1 MNYKRYL
8 VLLILFFNQSVW
20 AQWYCEP
27 TSATN
32 GSSPQSNPM
41 LDAII
46 IWVAVAIVLFTLFLS
61 IKFLVKPEEKD
72 PNHIKNITKDEG
84 L

>member
-1 MNYKRYL
+1 MRHKL
-8 VLLILFFNQSVW
+8 FLILIILFFTTPAW

-27 TSATN
+27 TAATS
-32 GSSPQSNPM
+32 GDPVQSNAVV
-41 LDAII
+41 DAVI
-46 IWVAVAIVLFTLFLS
+46 IWVAVAIVIFTLFLS

-72 PNHIKNITKDEG
+72 PKHIKNITKDEG

>member
-1 MNYKRYL
+1 MKHKFF
-8 VLLILFFNQSVW
+8 LILIIFFFTTPAW

-27 TSATN
+27 TAATN
-32 GSSPQSNPM
+32 GDPVQSNAVV
-41 LDAII
+41 DAVI
-46 IWVAVAIVLFTLFLS
+46 IWVAVAIVIFTLFLS

-72 PNHIKNITKDEG
+72 PKHIKNITKDEG